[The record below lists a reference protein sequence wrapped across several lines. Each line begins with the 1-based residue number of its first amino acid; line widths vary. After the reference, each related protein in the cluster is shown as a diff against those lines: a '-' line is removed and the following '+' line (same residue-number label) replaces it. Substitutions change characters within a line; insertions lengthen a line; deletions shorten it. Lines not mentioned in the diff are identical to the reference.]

1 LNLGVFAM
9 LEERPPIERILGRIL
24 VELKVIAIGLSNSDD
39 ELYYVRKSAAERSTE
54 EELKR

>member
-1 LNLGVFAM
+1 M